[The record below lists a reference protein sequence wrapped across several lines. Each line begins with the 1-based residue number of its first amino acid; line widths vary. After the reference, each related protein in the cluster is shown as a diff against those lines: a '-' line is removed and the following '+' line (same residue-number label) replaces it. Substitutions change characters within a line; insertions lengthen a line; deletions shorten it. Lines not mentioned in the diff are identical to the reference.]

1 MDTALGILHFLVWVY
16 AVVQIL
22 GSRAATGDKVLWIL
36 IVLILPLIGLLIWL
50 FLGPGSPRNQ
60 PG

>member
-1 MDTALGILHFLVWVY
+1 MDTVLGLMHFRVWIY

-22 GSRAATGDKVLWIL
+22 GSPAETGDKILWIL
-36 IVLILPLIGLLIWL
+36 VVLILPLLGLVAWL

-60 PG
+60 